1 MIMDSKCFHVTHIL
15 AWIMHWQH
23 WYKKGF
29 LERWWTPNIDM
40 YAKLFIDL
48 DNLNVDFQNIKFYNI
63 KLRWTKFF
71 QWHFEVKAS
80 LGGTTRN
87 HFAKIKGKFGPN

>member
-1 MIMDSKCFHVTHIL
+1 
-15 AWIMHWQH
+15 MHWRH

-29 LERWWTPNIDM
+29 WKDGEHQNIDN
-40 YAKLFIDL
+40 YAKVFIDL
-48 DNLNVDFQNIKFYNI
+48 DHLNVDFQNIKFHNI

-71 QWHFEVKAS
+71 QWHLEVKAS